1 MLFDI
6 YMILLT
12 SFAVFGVYCFLD
24 MLYSLFYLKRVPKT
38 VTFLNYSIDPF
49 TQRKIRLMQNSVGNN
64 DIVFISENME
74 NIYDDTKI
82 SKKADIMQYIDNG
95 LFTK

>member
-12 SFAVFGVYCFLD
+12 GFAVFGVYCFVD
-24 MLYSLFYLKRVPKT
+24 MLYTLFYMKKVPKT